1 MIDATGHVLSI
12 HLLRAQRTSPQPVAE
27 AKALVGQGLEGDV
40 HGKKRSGD
48 HRQVLILDAATIR
61 HFGLRPG
68 DLREQITVEF
78 PVLERLPAGTRVRI
92 GAATFELS
100 GPCEP
105 CTHIGEVLGI
115 DDRVAFQQA
124 LLGRRGQ
131 LARVVAVDGD
141 GTIRV
146 GDAVTAARPE
156 PSAASGSGAG
166 MAASAE

>member
-1 MIDATGHVLSI
+1 MTDATGHVLSI
-12 HLLRAQRTSPQPVAE
+12 HLLRAQRTTPQPVDE
-27 AKALVGQGLEGDV
+27 AKALLGRGLEGDV

-61 HFGLRPG
+61 HLGLRPG
-68 DLREQITVEF
+68 ELREQITVEF
-78 PVLERLPAGTRVRI
+78 PPLEQLAAGTRIRI
-92 GAATFELS
+92 GAVTFELS

-105 CTHIGEVLGI
+105 CTHIGEVLGK

-124 LLGRRGQ
+124 LVGRRGQ

-146 GDAVTAARPE
+146 GDAVAAV
-156 PSAASGSGAG
+156 S
-166 MAASAE
+166 MAASAD